1 MGMLQ
6 DGRSALMYAVGG
18 CYKAN
23 VERLLWA
30 GADFSLQDKVSLQ
43 SEDVALNCV

>member
-1 MGMLQ
+1 
-6 DGRSALMYAVGG
+6 MYAVGG

-30 GADFSLQDKVSLQ
+30 GADFSLQDKVSVR
-43 SEDVALNCV
+43 SEEGATDCA